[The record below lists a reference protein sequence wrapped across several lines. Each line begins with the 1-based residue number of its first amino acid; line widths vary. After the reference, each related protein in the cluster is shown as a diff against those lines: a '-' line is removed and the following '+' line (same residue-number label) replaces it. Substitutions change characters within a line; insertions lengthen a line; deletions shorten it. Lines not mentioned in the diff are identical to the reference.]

1 LRRNVLVILQF
12 CISACLMICA
22 LIIRGQLNYIA
33 QKPLGLNKDCVINIG
48 KDLPQQVRAKYQVLR
63 NQLMQNSHILNIC
76 SSMQEPSSEIKD
88 MGECSVESVREGNNS
103 VFLYVLPVDEHF
115 INLMEIQVER
125 GQQFSPS
132 PVDYATMSFS
142 NNDYFIKELNEAP
155 RCYILNETAV
165 KHIGFS
171 SAEKAIGKQMDW
183 RNELFHFKQGPIIGV
198 VKDFHFSTLHK
209 EIVPYVMVYEPRFCG
224 SILVKLKSENMS
236 STLKDIEGTWTAM
249 FPETPFEF
257 NFLDDLYAELYINE
271 RQLENVSMG
280 FSFLAILIACLGLI
294 GLVSYSVEERTKEIG
309 IRKVLGSSA
318 AEILYMLV
326 QSYMKWILV
335 GNIVAW
341 PIVYLLMKKWLQ
353 DFAYRI
359 DLSFWP
365 FLLAG
370 MFALIIGLL
379 TVSWQTVR
387 AATANPVE
395 SLRYE

>member
-1 LRRNVLVILQF
+1 
-12 CISACLMICA
+12 M
-22 LIIRGQLNYIA
+22 
-33 QKPLGLNKDCVINIG
+33 KDIN
-48 KDLPQQVRAKYQVLR
+48 
-63 NQLMQNSHILNIC
+63 
-76 SSMQEPSSEIKD
+76 
-88 MGECSVESVREGNNS
+88 ES
-103 VFLYVLPVDEHF
+103 
-115 INLMEIQVER
+115 
-125 GQQFSPS
+125 
-132 PVDYATMSFS
+132 
-142 NNDYFIKELNEAP
+142 P
-155 RCYILNETAV
+155 RYYILNETAV

-209 EIVPYVMVYEPRFCG
+209 EIVPYVMVYERRFCG

-271 RQLENVSMG
+271 QQLENVSMG

-335 GNIVAW
+335 GNIIAW
-341 PIVYLLMKKWLQ
+341 PVVYLLMKKWLQ
-353 DFAYRI
+353 NFAYRI

-370 MFALIIGLL
+370 VFALFIGLL

-395 SLRYE
+395 AMRYE